1 MAPKSRLTAAE
12 RDNIAA
18 FAAQRYEQGDSWV
31 EIAQDYD
38 LTSTYV
44 RRLTI
49 ARYTINYRRWG
60 QRPVADVELVCRL
73 RDEGHTL
80 NEIAEEIGCSRQAV
94 RTALEATGRTKP
106 TRYPR
111 LSQSRSPTQAELE
124 QTRAL
129 YEACPPAPRARP
141 GARNVRGTE
150 GRLLAEACRAL
161 VDDGIPMQRLS
172 RALGRGP
179 TWVHWLLSCHGLKP
193 DQHAVR
199 TTSRRTRNPRQTA

>member
-1 MAPKSRLTAAE
+1 MAPRTKLTEIE
-12 RDNIAA
+12 RSTLAST
-18 FAAQRYEQGDSWV
+18 AAQRYRNGESWAQ
-31 EIAQDYD
+31 IAQDYD

-44 RRLTI
+44 RRLTT
-49 ARYTINYRRWG
+49 AHHAINYRRWG
-60 QRPVADVELVCRL
+60 QQAVADVALVCRM

-94 RTALEATGRTKP
+94 RTALEAAGYTKP

-111 LSQSRSPTQAELE
+111 LSQTRFPTPAELE

-141 GARNVRGTE
+141 GARNVRGPE

-161 VDDGIPMQRLS
+161 VDEGVPMQRLS

-179 TWVHWLLSCHGLKP
+179 TWVHWLLSCHGLRP
-193 DQHAVR
+193 DPHAVR
-199 TTSRRTRNPRQTA
+199 TTSSRNSWG

>member
-1 MAPKSRLTAAE
+1 MAPRTKLTKIE
-12 RDNIAA
+12 RTTLATT
-18 FAAQRYEQGDSWV
+18 AAQRYHNGESWV
-31 EIAQDYD
+31 QIAQDYD

-44 RRLTI
+44 RRLTA
-49 ARYTINYRRWG
+49 ARHTINYRRWG

-73 RDEGHTL
+73 RDEGRTL

-94 RTALEATGRTKP
+94 RTALEAAGGTKP

-111 LSQSRSPTQAELE
+111 LSQSRSPTQSELE
-124 QTRAL
+124 QTQAL

-141 GARNVRGTE
+141 GARNVRGAE

-179 TWVHWLLSCHGLKP
+179 TWVHWLLSCHDLKP

-199 TTSRRTRNPRQTA
+199 TTSRRTRDPL